1 MPYRSAL
8 GDFAS
13 AEAEAFYLEALRR
26 MTPTEKWRA
35 ACGLWELAVALM
47 RADIRGRHADWT
59 DAQVDAAVA
68 QRVMEA
74 NGAARVLAAR
84 DRYA

>member
-35 ACGLWELAVALM
+35 ACELWALAVESM
-47 RADIRGRHADWT
+47 RADIHTQHAAWSD
-59 DAQVDAAVA
+59 DQVEVAVA

-84 DRYA
+84 HRHA